1 MNQQQDP
8 MPYKNG
14 EVCQHDR
21 LKRQCDE
28 CWLQWENEDLRTA
41 IELLA
46 VEVAWRRKVGYCPNE
61 VFESVSNNQTCR
73 TALTDAGCSPV
84 EMQDRKDTIIAALQA
99 EVRAWRECRL
109 WTDDN
114 GNWKWY
120 DTATSKL
127 PEATNALNAL
137 ENKP

>member
-1 MNQQQDP
+1 MNQQQDR

-14 EVCQHDR
+14 EVCEHDR

-41 IELLA
+41 MELLA

-73 TALTDAGCSPV
+73 TALTHAGCSPV
-84 EMQDRKDTIIAALQA
+84 EMQDRKDTIIAALEA
-99 EVRAWRECRL
+99 EVRAWRDADARHDLTRNVMGEGHNDEVLAAMRV
-109 WTDDN
+109 TD
-114 GNWKWY
+114 
-120 DTATSKL
+120 KL
-127 PEATNALNAL
+127 RALQ
-137 ENKP
+137 